1 MNLLLTNVSREAG
14 LGMGARNAELNS
26 INKNANICGK
36 MHCKIS
42 ATVAST

>member
-26 INKNANICGK
+26 IKGHEVNVQYGP
-36 MHCKIS
+36 
-42 ATVAST
+42 ATGMARAF